1 MYVPGS
7 DQNGDDLSMNSTGA
21 GSSRSGIKDPERS
34 IGLGSLDNDNKSSEE
49 LPFPPPP
56 LVPLGCEIFGF
67 FLPSFPQNKRKI
79 F

>member
-1 MYVPGS
+1 MYAPGS

-56 LVPLGCEIFGF
+56 LVPLVSLLNLSLFD
-67 FLPSFPQNKRKI
+67 
-79 F
+79 